1 MFPSTEKS
9 LFGEERTQTGHT
21 NSSLQ
26 RYLKFKFSTF
36 RFEKLQAA
44 NFADVLKLEH
54 GFSDIETVTIDD
66 GQEEGNSEDGQLLNA
81 LLPLAEKSQL
91 KDASVAPDQ
100 DSQSARSKLK
110 LYRCSDD
117 SGKLILTEVK
127 DGPLLQQ
134 DLTSDDSY
142 LIDNGSFGIWVWIG
156 KRASQGE
163 RREAMRNAQGF
174 IKAKQYRPDTPVT
187 RVIDGGEPAE
197 FKTLFK
203 KWKDAGEIT
212 TFNK

>member
-1 MFPSTEKS
+1 MD
-9 LFGEERTQTGHT
+9 
-21 NSSLQ
+21 
-26 RYLKFKFSTF
+26 Y
-36 RFEKLQAA
+36 
-44 NFADVLKLEH
+44 
-54 GFSDIETVTIDD
+54 
-66 GQEEGNSEDGQLLNA
+66 
-81 LLPLAEKSQL
+81 LLPLSEKNQIR
-91 KDASVAPDQ
+91 DANVAPDQ
-100 DSQSARSKLK
+100 DSKTVRSKVK

-127 DGPLLQQ
+127 DGPLLQE
-134 DLTSDDSY
+134 DLQSDDSY
-142 LIDNGSFGIWVWIG
+142 LIDNGSYGIWVWIG

-174 IKAKQYRPDTPVT
+174 IKAKQYKPDTPVT

-212 TFNK
+212 TFGRYFNCINKNYLKYVLLGNSHQVLAEG

>member
-1 MFPSTEKS
+1 M
-9 LFGEERTQTGHT
+9 
-21 NSSLQ
+21 
-26 RYLKFKFSTF
+26 
-36 RFEKLQAA
+36 QAA

-127 DGPLLQQ
+127 DAPLLQQ

>member
-1 MFPSTEKS
+1 M
-9 LFGEERTQTGHT
+9 
-21 NSSLQ
+21 
-26 RYLKFKFSTF
+26 
-36 RFEKLQAA
+36 
-44 NFADVLKLEH
+44 
-54 GFSDIETVTIDD
+54 IDD
-66 GQEEGNSEDGQLLNA
+66 GEELGDSEDCQLLNY
-81 LLPLAEKSQL
+81 LLPLSEKGQI
-91 KDASVAPDQ
+91 KEATVAPDQ
-100 DSQSARSKLK
+100 DSQATRGKLK

-127 DGPLLQQ
+127 DGPLEQADLQ
-134 DLTSDDSY
+134 SDDSY
-142 LIDNGSFGIWVWIG
+142 LIDNGSFGIWVLIG

-163 RREAMRNAQGF
+163 RREAMRNGQGF

-212 TFNK
+212 TFNKYVNQLLK

>member
-1 MFPSTEKS
+1 MK
-9 LFGEERTQTGHT
+9 G
-21 NSSLQ
+21 
-26 RYLKFKFSTF
+26 

-44 NFADVLKLEH
+44 NFADILKLEH
-54 GFSDIETVTIDD
+54 GLSDIETVTIDD
-66 GQEEGNSEDGQLLNA
+66 GQENANSEDCQLLDY
-81 LLPLAEKSQL
+81 LLPLSEKNQI
-91 KDASVAPDQ
+91 KDAGVAPDQ
-100 DSQSARSKLK
+100 DSKTVRSKVK

-127 DGPLLQQ
+127 DGPLLQE
-134 DLTSDDSY
+134 DLKSDDSY
-142 LIDNGSFGIWVWIG
+142 LIDNGSYGIWVWIG

-174 IKAKQYRPDTPVT
+174 IKAKQYKPDTPVT

-212 TFNK
+212 TFGRYPNHFSVAKATLELALSVS